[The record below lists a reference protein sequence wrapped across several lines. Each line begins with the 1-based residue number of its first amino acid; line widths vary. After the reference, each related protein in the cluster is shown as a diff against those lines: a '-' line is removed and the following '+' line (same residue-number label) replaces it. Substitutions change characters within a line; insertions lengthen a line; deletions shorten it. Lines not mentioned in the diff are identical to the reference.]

1 MVFILLLQFKRYLK
15 NNSLYLI
22 SKGTKDSINKAKK
35 AGKEVIIVDVSEV
48 IAKDKSELK
57 KQAERREYLVNLA
70 KK

>member
-1 MVFILLLQFKRYLK
+1 MLQFKRYLK